1 MKTAVITGI
10 TGQDGAYLAE
20 HLLKDGY
27 NVIGVARPVSN
38 PSTDNLDR
46 LGITNSVSIETLD
59 LTDKGSIERVVSTHK
74 PEKFFNLAAQ
84 SFVSA
89 SFNCPAVTSEINS
102 MGVIRI
108 LETLRNFSPQTKF
121 YQASTSEM
129 FGKVQAVP
137 QNESTPFY
145 PRSPYGI
152 SKLFSHWMTIN
163 YRESYNL
170 YAVSGILFNHESP
183 LRGKQ
188 FVTRKIISHLVRRK
202 LQKISSPLMLGNLS
216 ARRDWGHAKDYVAG
230 MNLMLDQANPE
241 DFVLATGKTYS
252 IREFVEKVCEY
263 LGFQLVWTGE
273 DLHEK
278 GIDTQSGE
286 LLVCIDELFYRPCEV
301 DLLQGDPTKAEKLLG
316 WKRKFDIN
324 GLIADMIH
332 HEIEY
337 LGKK

>member
-20 HLLKDGY
+20 HLLQGGY
-27 NVIGVARPVSN
+27 DVIGVARPVSN
-38 PSTDNLDR
+38 PSTENLDR
-46 LGITNSVSIETLD
+46 LGITNSVSIKTLD
-59 LTDKGSIERVVSTHK
+59 LTDKGSIERVVSTYK
-74 PEKFFNLAAQ
+74 PEKLFNLAAQ

-102 MGVIRI
+102 MGVVRI

-163 YRESYNL
+163 YRESYQL

-188 FVTRKIISHLVRRK
+188 FVTRKIISHLAK
-202 LQKISSPLMLGNLS
+202 LKLKMVSTPLMLGNLS

-230 MNLMLDQANPE
+230 MNLMLDQKSPE
-241 DFVLATGKTYS
+241 DFVLATGQTYS
-252 IREFVEKVCEY
+252 IREFVEKVCQY
-263 LGFQLVWTGE
+263 LGFDLAWTGE
-273 DLHEK
+273 ALHEK

-286 LLVCIDELFYRPCEV
+286 LLVCINESFYRPCEV
-301 DLLQGDPTKAEKLLG
+301 DLLRGDPSKAEKLLG

-324 GLIADMIH
+324 SLIADMID
-332 HEIEY
+332 HEI
-337 LGKK
+337 LHLRNK